1 MSLQAGAA
9 KAVITPHIGCWM
21 DGNVREEGSKGVHD
35 ELYAR
40 ALLLQDDDGE
50 AMGIVALDLCGF
62 YKPVADQIRA
72 EVAESIGLP
81 PERLLVAATHTHAG
95 PAFLGILGEPGD
107 EQMQALTARLAA
119 GAVKMAH
126 DNLRPAGLAWG
137 SATAQAPVNNRR
149 LRTQDGVTHMNW
161 EGLDPAQVA
170 EVLGPT
176 DPEVLVVRIDDTEG
190 NAIASL
196 VNYALHPAIL
206 AGDNWLL
213 SADWPGYALGLVER
227 ERGGVGLLLNG
238 ATGNINHIDYR
249 RPQQKRGFH
258 EAHRLGTIIG
268 AAALMGLL
276 EAEDTTDQVSLGC
289 ASEAVTIPG
298 RRFTEEQVQRARR
311 LVASTAG
318 PIKAQVDGV
327 PEALFA
333 AELLKLAERGDYH
346 EDVEIQALRLG
357 DGALVAA
364 PLELFVE
371 YQLDLKARSPLP
383 HTGFVGYA
391 NDYQGYVPTPEAF
404 EQGGYEP
411 TPSGW
416 SKLCPEAG
424 QMAIDAGLRLLATL

>member
-9 KAVITPHIGCWM
+9 KAVITPAIGCWM

-40 ALLLQDDDGE
+40 ALLLQDDGGE
-50 AMGIVALDLCGF
+50 AMGIVAMDLCGF
-62 YKPVADQIRA
+62 YKPVADMVRA

-81 PERLLVAATHTHAG
+81 PDRLLVSATHTHAG

-107 EQMQALTARLAA
+107 PQMHALTARIAA

-126 DNLRPAGLAWG
+126 GNMRPARLAWG
-137 SATAQAPVNNRR
+137 AATAQAPVNNRR
-149 LRTQDGVTHMNW
+149 LRTEDGMTHMNW

-170 EVLGPT
+170 AVLGPT
-176 DPEVLVVRIDDTEG
+176 DPEVLVLRIDDTEG
-190 NAIASL
+190 NAIASV

-227 ERGGVGLLLNG
+227 ERGGVGLLLS
-238 ATGNINHIDYR
+238 AAQVKHA
-249 RPQQKRGFH
+249 QQVVD
-258 EAHRLGTIIG
+258 
-268 AAALMGLL
+268 AA
-276 EAEDTTDQVSLGC
+276 V
-289 ASEAVTIPG
+289 
-298 RRFTEEQVQRARR
+298 
-311 LVASTAG
+311 G

-327 PEALFA
+327 PAALFA
-333 AELLKLAERGDYH
+333 AELLKLAARGEYC
-346 EDVEIQALRLG
+346 ESVEVQALRLG

-424 QMAIDAGLRLLATL
+424 QMAIDAGLRLLSTL